1 MIRPDIKNGGQILLR
16 CAAGTLLLAGVLSVT
31 SCAGSTSRE
40 PQIQIFN
47 DMRQQP
53 KFQPQSPAEFQSW
66 ADGRS
71 ERRPIVGTIPR
82 GQFEGS
88 DEIFYTGVSNGN
100 YITTNPLKITPAVL
114 ELGQMRFNT
123 YCQPCHGRLAN
134 GKGIVGVRAATWI
147 ASSLVDD
154 RVMAF
159 VDGDF
164 FDVISHGR
172 RSMPAYRYQITASD
186 RWAIIAYV
194 RALQRASHATI
205 EDVPQDL
212 RSELH

>member
-1 MIRPDIKNGGQILLR
+1 MTRSATKNGKQIWLR
-16 CAAGTLLLAGVLSVT
+16 YGTCALALAGALSVT

-53 KFQPQSPAEFQSW
+53 KFQPQSPADFPAF

-71 ERRPIVGTIPR
+71 ERRPVAGTIPR
-82 GQFEGS
+82 GHFESS
-88 DEIFYTGVSNGN
+88 DEAFYSGVSNGN
-100 YITTNPLKITPAVL
+100 YIATNPLKITPEVL

-134 GKGIVGVRAATWI
+134 GKGIVGVRASTWI

-154 RVMAF
+154 RVTAF

-194 RALQRASHATI
+194 RALQRASHASI

-212 RSELH
+212 QSELH

>member
-88 DEIFYTGVSNGN
+88 DEIFYSGVSNGN

>member
-1 MIRPDIKNGGQILLR
+1 MIRRDTHSGKQTWLR
-16 CAAGTLLLAGVLSVT
+16 WAVGTVALAGVLSVT

-53 KFQPQSPAEFQSW
+53 KFQPQSPADFPGF

-71 ERRPIVGTIPR
+71 ERRPIPGTIPR
-82 GQFEGS
+82 GDFEGS
-88 DEIFYTGVSNGN
+88 DEVFYTGVSNGN
-100 YITTNPLKITPAVL
+100 YITANPLKITPEVM

-134 GKGIVGVRAATWI
+134 GKGIVGVRATTWI
-147 ASSLVDD
+147 ASSLIDG
-154 RVMAF
+154 RGTAF

-172 RSMPAYRYQITASD
+172 RSMPAYRYQVTAHD
-186 RWAIIAYV
+186 RWAIIAYI
-194 RALQRASHATI
+194 RALQRASHGTI
-205 EDVPQDL
+205 DDVPQELRADL
-212 RSELH
+212 H

>member
-1 MIRPDIKNGGQILLR
+1 MIRPAIKNGLQISMR
-16 CAAGTLLLAGVLSVT
+16 WAAAALALAGVLSVT

-53 KFQPQSPAEFQSW
+53 KFQPQSPADFAPF

-71 ERRPIVGTIPR
+71 ERRPVAGTIPR

-88 DEIFYTGVSNGN
+88 DEVFYTGVSNGN
-100 YITTNPLKITPAVL
+100 YITANPLKITPEVM

-134 GKGIVGVRAATWI
+134 GKGIVGVRTPTWI
-147 ASSLVDD
+147 ASSLLDD

-164 FDVISHGR
+164 FDVITHGR
-172 RSMPAYRYQITASD
+172 RSMPAYRYQITAND

-205 EDVPQDL
+205 EDVPQEL

>member
-1 MIRPDIKNGGQILLR
+1 MMRPDIRNHRQTWLR
-16 CAAGTLLLAGVLSVT
+16 CAAGALALAGVLFFT
-31 SCAGSTSRE
+31 SCAGATSRE

-53 KFQPQSPAEFQSW
+53 KFQPQSPADFPAF

-71 ERRPIVGTIPR
+71 ERRPITGTIPR

-88 DEIFYTGVSNGN
+88 DEVFYTGVSNGN
-100 YITTNPLKITPAVL
+100 YITANPLKITPEVL
-114 ELGQMRFNT
+114 TLGQMRFNT

-134 GKGIVGVRAATWI
+134 GKGIVGVRTPTWI
-147 ASSLVDD
+147 ASSLLDD

-164 FDVISHGR
+164 FDVITHGR
-172 RSMPAYRYQITASD
+172 RSMPAYRYQITAND

-205 EDVPQDL
+205 EDVPQEL

>member
-1 MIRPDIKNGGQILLR
+1 MIGPAIKNGRQFLVRG
-16 CAAGTLLLAGVLSVT
+16 AAATAVLASLLSVA

-53 KFQPQSPAEFQSW
+53 KFQPQSPAQFPGF

-71 ERRPIVGTIPR
+71 ERRPVPGTIPR

-88 DEIFYTGVSNGN
+88 DEVLYTGVSNGT
-100 YITTNPLKITPAVL
+100 YITANPLKITPEAL

-123 YCQPCHGRLAN
+123 YCQPCHGRLAD
-134 GKGIVGVRAATWI
+134 GKGIVGARTPTWI
-147 ASSLVDD
+147 ASSLIDD
-154 RVMAF
+154 RVTEF
-159 VDGDF
+159 VDGDL

-172 RSMPAYRYQITASD
+172 RSMPAYRYQITAQD

-194 RALQRASHATI
+194 RALQRASHGTI
-205 EDVPQDL
+205 EDVPQEL
-212 RSELH
+212 RSEVH

>member
-1 MIRPDIKNGGQILLR
+1 MIRPAIKNGLQISMR
-16 CAAGTLLLAGVLSVT
+16 WAAAALALAGVLSVT

-53 KFQPQSPAEFQSW
+53 KFQPQSPADFAPF

-71 ERRPIVGTIPR
+71 ERRPVAGTIPR

-88 DEIFYTGVSNGN
+88 DEVFYTGVSNGN
-100 YITTNPLKITPAVL
+100 YITANPLKITPQVM

-123 YCQPCHGRLAN
+123 YCRPCHGGLAN
-134 GKGIVGVRAATWI
+134 GKGIVGVRTPTWI
-147 ASSLVDD
+147 ASSLIDD
-154 RVMAF
+154 RVVAF
-159 VDGDF
+159 VDGDI
-164 FDVISHGR
+164 FDVITHGR
-172 RSMPAYRYQITASD
+172 RSMPAYRYQITAND

>member
-1 MIRPDIKNGGQILLR
+1 MIRPDIKNSRHIWLR
-16 CAAGTLLLAGVLSVT
+16 CAAGALALAGVLSVT

-53 KFQPQSPAEFQSW
+53 KFQPQSPAAFAPF

-71 ERRPIVGTIPR
+71 ERRPIAGTIPR
-82 GQFEGS
+82 GQFEGA
-88 DEIFYTGVSNGN
+88 DEVFYTGVSNGN
-100 YITTNPLKITPAVL
+100 YITTNPLKITPEVL

-147 ASSLVDD
+147 ASSLIDD
-154 RVMAF
+154 RVTAF

-205 EDVPQDL
+205 EDVPLDL